1 MRLARFQHEGDNP
14 QLGIVQGDRVYPISA
29 VDKTLP
35 SDDLVALM
43 GALDERG
50 LATLPVPSSDAPSFS
65 LSEVRLLAPV
75 ERPHHDILCLGV
87 NYAAHVAEMGR
98 GLTDSGTFEQPPAAI
113 YFSKRASRVL
123 GPDDVIEFR
132 EDLDPNLDYE
142 AELAVIIGKGGK
154 HIPADEVEQ
163 HIFGYSVFNDLS
175 SRGLQKKHVQ
185 WFLGKSVDTYT
196 AMGPVVVTRDELPF
210 PLELG
215 ISSTVNGE
223 PRQDSNTRLLI
234 HGIAEVVSELS
245 DAVTLECGD
254 IIATGTPSGVGMGF
268 EPPRFLTHGDSVT
281 CAIEGIGELTN
292 TVR

>member
-1 MRLARFQHEGDNP
+1 MRLARFQGEGTDP
-14 QLGIVQGDRVYPISA
+14 QLGIVEDDRVYPVSA
-29 VDKTLP
+29 LDKTLP
-35 SDDLVALM
+35 SDDLISLMEALN
-43 GALDERG
+43 ERG
-50 LATLPVPSSDAPSFS
+50 VATLPAPLPDASSFS
-65 LSEVRLLAPV
+65 LAEVRLLAPV
-75 ERPHHDILCLGV
+75 ERSRHDILCLGV

-113 YFSKRASRVL
+113 YFSKRASRIL
-123 GPDDVIEFR
+123 GPQDVIEYR

-154 HIPADEVEQ
+154 HISAEEAEQ

-175 SRGLQKKHVQ
+175 SRGLQKEHVQ

-215 ISSTVNGE
+215 ISSSVNGE

-234 HGIAEVVSELS
+234 HGIAEVIAELS
-245 DAVTLECGD
+245 DAITLECGD

-268 EPPRFLTHGDSVT
+268 VPPRFLTHGDSVT
-281 CAIEGIGELTN
+281 CSIEGIGELTN